1 MRFEGEAGLAGHSDG
16 DAVCHAVADALLG
29 AAALGDIGQHFP
41 DTDPAVEGI
50 AGVRLLHDVVA
61 LVREDTGLA
70 PASCD
75 VTVLCD
81 RPAIEPRREEMRA
94 RARGRVG
101 RTSGARVGQ
110 GDPPRGLGALR
121 RRRRLLRARDP
132 AMSDRTTVGGRRAVV
147 EALRAGRVTDLL
159 VAPGVRE
166 TQGLRAVVDAA
177 AAAGVDITET
187 DRRELDRLAPD
198 HQGVVA
204 RLRDDPERP
213 AELGEREL
221 GSYPFDD
228 DALVVVLDG
237 ITDPQNLGAAARSAE
252 AAGGSMLV
260 TRTRRAAD
268 VTPAAIRASAG
279 ALLHLPHA
287 RVANIPRALDRLQ
300 GVGFTVVGL
309 DGDASATIFDDPCPE
324 GRVALVVG
332 SEGEGM
338 SRLVRER
345 CDVLV
350 SLPMRGRVGSLNASA
365 SLAAALYG
373 YVLPS
378 RRT

>member
-1 MRFEGEAGLAGHSDG
+1 VSAAGDPELAIQAQQRHLLQVGF
-16 DAVCHAVADALLG
+16 ADL
-29 AAALGDIGQHFP
+29 ALG
-41 DTDPAVEGI
+41 
-50 AGVRLLHDVVA
+50 
-61 LVREDTGLA
+61 
-70 PASCD
+70 
-75 VTVLCD
+75 
-81 RPAIEPRREEMRA
+81 
-94 RARGRVG
+94 RV
-101 RTSGARVGQ
+101 
-110 GDPPRGLGALR
+110 
-121 RRRRLLRARDP
+121 
-132 AMSDRTTVGGRRAVV
+132 
-147 EALRAGRVTDLL
+147 
-159 VAPGVRE
+159 
-166 TQGLRAVVDAA
+166 
-177 AAAGVDITET
+177 
-187 DRRELDRLAPD
+187 LDRL
-198 HQGVVA
+198 
-204 RLRDDPERP
+204 ERTG
-213 AELGEREL
+213 L
-221 GSYPFDD
+221 YD

-237 ITDPQNLGAAARSAE
+237 ITDPQNFGAAARSAE

-260 TRTRRAAD
+260 TRIRRAAD

-309 DGDASATIFDDPCPE
+309 DGDASSTIFDDPCPE